1 MRAGGLH
8 KKQTESR
15 ENGRRAELADVV
27 SEGRRLPQST
37 AMSDPDQQRFNRV
50 FADQGTTIFTIMSA
64 LAVEHGAI
72 NLGQGFPDEDGPL
85 ALREVAAR
93 ALIDGPNQYPPMKG
107 RIELRRA
114 IAGHAKRF
122 YDLRFDPESEV
133 LITSGATEALTASIM
148 ALVGQGDEVVLV
160 EPSYDSYRPIAEA
173 VGATVRSV
181 KLAPP
186 DWRLTE
192 AALRA
197 VIGPKTRAIL
207 INTPLNPI
215 GRVFGRE
222 EIETLARVVKQ
233 SQAVVI
239 CDEVYEHL
247 VFDGKQT
254 PPLISLPGMRERC
267 VRIGSAG
274 KMFSLTGWKVGWVT
288 GPQPLVDVVTKA
300 HQFITFTTP
309 TALQLGV
316 AHGIE
321 HQMDFTLD
329 LTRQLQAKRDLLAAG
344 ISKLGFKPLACEGTY
359 FLTADIS
366 GLSNVPDRV
375 FCERLV
381 REAGVALIPLSV
393 FYKDGTPGNLVR
405 FAFCKKREVIEE
417 SVRRLTRYFQS
428 Q

>member
-1 MRAGGLH
+1 
-8 KKQTESR
+8 
-15 ENGRRAELADVV
+15 
-27 SEGRRLPQST
+27 
-37 AMSDPDQQRFNRV
+37 MSDSDDSRFNRI

-64 LAVEHGAI
+64 LAAEHGAI

-85 ALREVAAR
+85 ELREVAAR
-93 ALIDGPNQYPPMKG
+93 ALIEGPNQYPPMKG
-107 RIELRRA
+107 RAELRRA
-114 IAGHAKRF
+114 IASHAKRF
-122 YDLRFDPESEV
+122 YDLRFDPELEV

-148 ALVGQGDEVVLV
+148 ALAGQGDEVVLI

-186 DWRLTE
+186 DWRLNE
-192 AALRA
+192 NVLRA
-197 VIGPKTRAIL
+197 AVGPKTRAIL
-207 INTPLNPI
+207 VNTPLNPI
-215 GRVFGRE
+215 GRVFDRDE
-222 EIETLARVVKQ
+222 LETLARVVKET
-233 SQAVVI
+233 SAVVI

-247 VFDGKQT
+247 VFDDQHT

-316 AHGIE
+316 AHGLE
-321 HQMDFTLD
+321 HRMDFTLD
-329 LTRQLQAKRDLLAAG
+329 LTRQLEVKRDLLAAG
-344 ISKLGFKPLACEGTY
+344 IAKLGFKPLACEGTY

-366 GLSNVPDRV
+366 GLTNEPDRV

-393 FYKDGTPGNLVR
+393 FYKDGQPKNLVR

-417 SVRRLTRYFQS
+417 SVRRLSAYFHTAQHGS
-428 Q
+428 VP